1 MFLDTILKGKKILL
15 TYRLHILFLVYNA
28 KAEEERGEKADNY
41 LKAKTAE
48 LLLC

>member
-1 MFLDTILKGKKILL
+1 MFLDTILKGKYSLL
-15 TYRLHILFLVYNA
+15 TFRLHILFLVYNA
-28 KAEEERGEKADNY
+28 KAEEERGGGAHNC